1 MKFQSSGKAAA
12 AQLGHCL
19 SSVLYFIFQT
29 KMDDKGKWKSESDG
43 EERLNFQP
51 KQYTRNLQRIFHQ
64 ESNFKFRALGSY
76 DEDKELLSPAESEPD
91 DMTGDEQ
98 MDEPEAVH
106 RRVLGGDPGG
116 GSWEDLQPPGR
127 GASDN
132 FIFVDSEL
140 QNQAVVPKRSFQLKK
155 VFGPGYKVCSDDY
168 DKII

>member
-1 MKFQSSGKAAA
+1 ME
-12 AQLGHCL
+12 
-19 SSVLYFIFQT
+19 
-29 KMDDKGKWKSESDG
+29 DKGKRKLESDG

-76 DEDKELLSPAESEPD
+76 DEDKELLSPTESEPD
-91 DMTGDEQ
+91 DMTGDDQ

-116 GSWEDLQPPGR
+116 GAWEELQPPGR
-127 GASDN
+127 GMSDN

-140 QNQAVVPKRSFQLKK
+140 KNQAVVPKRSLQLKK
-155 VFGPGYKVCSDDY
+155 VLAPGYKVYPDNHIYRSSHVSPR
-168 DKII
+168 IQTSQ